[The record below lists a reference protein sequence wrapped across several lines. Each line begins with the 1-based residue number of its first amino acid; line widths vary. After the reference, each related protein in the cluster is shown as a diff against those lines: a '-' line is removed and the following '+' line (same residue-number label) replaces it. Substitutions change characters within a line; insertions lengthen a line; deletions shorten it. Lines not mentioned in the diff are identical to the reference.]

1 MQQEVLSVGVDRA
14 LYPWLCALCP
24 FASHELQFKSMV
36 LIRNISDTALL
47 AAVYRARE
55 SERAAPLFTDPFA
68 RRLAGDRGEDIARSL
83 VFSEKNSW
91 SWFARTYVFDEL
103 INKQI
108 AAGCDMV
115 VNLAA
120 GLDARPYRMTLPASL
135 KWVEVDL
142 SEITDYKEDLLKDE
156 QPRCE
161 LERVRLDLANVT
173 ARRELFSRL
182 ATDGRK
188 ALVISEGLMIYLT
201 PEGVSSLAEDL
212 SAQASFRYWLLD
224 IASPALLKMMLKKMG
239 QPFAQAS
246 APLKFAPSEGPD
258 FFKAHGW
265 QPLEVRSML
274 HTAGSLKRLPFM
286 LSFVYHLQ
294 KSEAFQA
301 KRPWGGAC
309 LLENLSNAN

>member
-1 MQQEVLSVGVDRA
+1 MA
-14 LYPWLCALCP
+14 
-24 FASHELQFKSMV
+24 

-55 SERAAPLFTDPFA
+55 SESATPLFNDPFA
-68 RRLAGDRGEDIARSL
+68 RRLAGDRGEEIARSL
-83 VFSEKNSW
+83 AFSEKNSW
-91 SWFARTYVFDEL
+91 SWFTRTYLFDEL

-120 GLDARPYRMTLPASL
+120 GLDARPYRMRLPASL

-142 SEITDYKEDLLKDE
+142 SEITDYKQDLLKDE

-161 LERVRLDLANVT
+161 LESVRLDLADVT
-173 ARRELFSRL
+173 GRRELFSRL
-182 ATDGRK
+182 ATKAGK
-188 ALVISEGLMIYLT
+188 ALVVSEGLMIYLT
-201 PEGVSSLAEDL
+201 PEGAGTLSQDL
-212 SAQASFRYWLLD
+212 SAQAAFRYWLLD
-224 IASPALLKMMLKKMG
+224 ITSPALLKMMQKKMG

-265 QPLEVRSML
+265 QPREARSL
-274 HTAGSLKRLPFM
+274 FHTAGSLKRLPLM
-286 LSFVYHLQ
+286 LSFFYHLQ

-309 LLENLSNAN
+309 LLENLSSTNN